1 MHAFAANKHFHLLEI
16 DFSNLIALPEMD
28 DSELTSLLSPSS
40 FVGSLTPQA
49 SINVGLHNQKQR
61 DNTIQMPE
69 LPNVMRTQVSAV

>member
-1 MHAFAANKHFHLLEI
+1 
-16 DFSNLIALPEMD
+16 MD

-40 FVGSLTPQA
+40 VVGSLTPQA

-69 LPNVMRTQVSAV
+69 LPNAMRTQVSAV